1 MKSCC
6 LSWINLNKT
15 VKTKLKFRTVGRVDK
30 EVYVVE
36 KKAEQL
42 RDKLDKLSEKQ
53 DNYPMTKRDKLEKQ
67 EDINRRF
74 DKIKKI

>member
-1 MKSCC
+1 LDKFKQNS
-6 LSWINLNKT
+6 
-15 VKTKLKFRTVGRVDK
+15 KTKLKFRAIGRVDK

-53 DNYPMTKRDKLEKQ
+53 DNYRMMKRK
-67 EDINRRF
+67 
-74 DKIKKI
+74 